1 MPERKYQGIVG
12 PLLLIL
18 IGVALLLNQLGLL
31 VWDWTNVLRLWPLLL
46 ILVGLEI
53 LFGRTGWGRLLVGGL
68 AILAIVAAV
77 ALGGPALKGVAQPV
91 QDKFDYPATGVK
103 AATMRFD
110 LGVAELDLAAL
121 PETAQLFE
129 AEVRYDRE
137 HSQIARSV
145 DVRNGVA
152 EVLLKTTRQGGLNLS
167 QSSFNE
173 AWRVRLNREIP
184 TRLEINTG
192 INQAHLDLRGLD
204 ITGLSVKAGI
214 GEVQVTLA
222 EKGAYEATLNGGIG
236 SLVIEVPAEVEA
248 RIRAEAGLGSVNV
261 SNRFVRQGQYY
272 ETPGYGAAKNRVEVT
287 AKGGIGSLTVR

>member
-1 MPERKYQGIVG
+1 
-12 PLLLIL
+12 L

-91 QDKFDYPATGVK
+91 QDRFGYPATGVK
-103 AATMRFD
+103 TATVRLD

-137 HSQIARSV
+137 HSQVARSV

-152 EVLLKTTRQGGLNLS
+152 EVLLKTTRQEGLNLS
-167 QSSFNE
+167 QSSFSE

-214 GEVQVTLA
+214 GEVRVILA

-236 SLVIEVPAEVEA
+236 ALVIEVPAEVEA